1 MDIKNTIKLLTD
13 AKGVSGAEN
22 ATCGVV
28 LDMLRKYCTDAEI
41 INGNVI

>member
-22 ATCGVV
+22 DACGVA
-28 LDMLRKYCTDAEI
+28 LDMLRKYCADAKI
-41 INGNVI
+41 IKGNVI